1 MAILA
6 LALYGSSVRGDD
18 NELSDVDLFAITD
31 DDEYRMLVE
40 GKINTACYPLSLAL
54 ERARD
59 GDLFILHICT
69 EAKELYAFSGEFQQL
84 KTTFRYKKNYS
95 REIAHASDLAWFLV
109 DTGSHFRNFTLL
121 NKRIAW
127 CVRTILIAKSAENK
141 MPCFAASELSTL
153 SGSPYTAMLIDGK
166 NSVIFRP
173 ELVEYLVAFLNVSAT
188 ARPAIKGDN
197 ILSKY
202 SLLFKYSG
210 NSMGLKTLLSIQGDT
225 AAEHYT

>member
-6 LALYGSSVRGDD
+6 LALYGSSARGDN

-31 DDEYRMLVE
+31 DDEYRMLVD
-40 GKINTACYPLSLAL
+40 GKINMACYPLPLAL

-84 KTTFRYKKNYS
+84 KTAFCYKETYS
-95 REIAHASDLAWFLV
+95 REIANASNLAWFLV
-109 DTGSHFRNFTLL
+109 DAGSNFRNFNLL

-127 CVRTILIAKSAENK
+127 CVRTILIAKSAEIK
-141 MPCFAASELSTL
+141 MPCFAASELSKF
-153 SGSPYTAMLIDGK
+153 SGVPHTAMLIDGK

-173 ELVEYLVAFLNVSAT
+173 ELLENLVVFLNINAA
-188 ARPAIKGDN
+188 ARPVINGDKM
-197 ILSKY
+197 LSEY
-202 SLLFKYSG
+202 SLLFKSSD

-225 AAEHYT
+225 AAENYT

>member
-6 LALYGSSVRGDD
+6 LALYGSSARGDN

-31 DDEYRMLVE
+31 DDEYRMLVD
-40 GKINTACYPLSLAL
+40 GKINMACYPLPLAL
-54 ERARD
+54 ERAKD

-69 EAKELYAFSGEFQQL
+69 EAKEIYAFSGEFQQL
-84 KTTFRYKKNYS
+84 KTTYCYKETYS

-127 CVRTILIAKSAENK
+127 CVRTILIAKSAEIK
-141 MPCFAASELSTL
+141 TPCFAASDLSTF
-153 SGSPYTAMLIDGK
+153 SGTPHTALLIDGK

-173 ELVEYLVAFLNVSAT
+173 ELLEYLVVFLNIHAS
-188 ARPAIKGDN
+188 ARPVIKGDKMLN
-197 ILSKY
+197 EY
-202 SLLFKYSG
+202 SLLFKSSG
-210 NSMGLKTLLSIQGDT
+210 NSMGLKTLLSIQGDA
-225 AAEHYT
+225 AAENYT